1 MSPSL
6 EKILSEIEQL
16 TPEEQLIVMGHLVE
30 RVKKHVTQAQ
40 AKRKWS
46 DLKGMASYP
55 LFGEDA
61 QEWVSRNW
69 REGDELRERFLRTQQ

>member
-16 TPEEQLIVMGHLVE
+16 TPEEQLTVMGHLVE
-30 RVKKHVTQAQ
+30 RMKKHITQAQ
-40 AKRKWS
+40 PKRKWS

-55 LFGEDA
+55 LLGEDA
-61 QEWVSRNW
+61 QKWVSRT
-69 REGDELRERFLRTQQ
+69 RRFPDEHRERLLEREE